1 MNKTWKTLIISSLI
15 ILAPII
21 YGLSEY
27 QALPD
32 RMVIHFNYM
41 NQPDQWAAKP
51 IVVFGIPIM
60 MLLLQWF
67 AVGITSLRSKGQAPA
82 PRFERV
88 VYSIIPILTV
98 VLYITMI
105 RFSLGQAMDIRR
117 IALFIIGLIFLSMGN
132 YLPTIPADSGLMNAH
147 WPRIKN
153 QAVWRRLN
161 RVLGY
166 SFVGGGLLVLLSLF
180 FSPIISVI
188 FLGIF
193 LIWLFGILLYSVR
206 IAIKTQ

>member
-1 MNKTWKTLIISSLI
+1 MNKMWKTLTISSLI

-21 YGLSEY
+21 YGLSLY
-27 QALPD
+27 QELPN
-32 RMVIHFNYM
+32 RMVIHFNYL

-51 IVVFGIPIM
+51 LVVFGIPVM
-60 MLLLQWF
+60 MLLLQWL
-67 AVGITSLRSKGQAPA
+67 AVGVTSIRSKGKAPA

-88 VYSIIPILTV
+88 VYSIVPILTV
-98 VLYITMI
+98 VLYIVTI

-153 QAVWRRLN
+153 QTVWRQIN
-161 RVLGY
+161 RILGY

-180 FSPIISVI
+180 FSPIVSVI
-188 FLGIF
+188 FLGLF
-193 LIWLFGILLYSVR
+193 LLWLFGILLYSVR
-206 IAIKTQ
+206 AAINVK